1 MAGVGDFC
9 FLFMPPGS
17 RSRKKPDAA
26 SRRRRKELPAETGA
40 SRESIGARFSRW
52 RHQGFRTSSFNT
64 VYGIFLLG
72 PAWVLTQTFFGL
84 FSQASSEQPFW
95 KGEEFWFFSL
105 GAALWLLWFIGSFW
119 AMGGPRPLR
128 IYVFGHELTHAIWVW
143 LWGGKVYEKQWWS
156 RDGGYIVT
164 DTHNFWIALAPY
176 FYPLYSLVVVVAF
189 GIGSLFYNLTN
200 STVSFLMMT
209 PLQWLFLLLGATW
222 AFHLTFTIWMIP
234 KGQTDLTSHGVFFSL
249 VIIYLMNVIL
259 LSVFLVVAAPDLSFF
274 SYAGDL
280 LHHAEDFSEMIWN
293 GVVNY
298 FTAP

>member
-1 MAGVGDFC
+1 
-9 FLFMPPGS
+9 
-17 RSRKKPDAA
+17 
-26 SRRRRKELPAETGA
+26 
-40 SRESIGARFSRW
+40 
-52 RHQGFRTSSFNT
+52 
-64 VYGIFLLG
+64 
-72 PAWVLTQTFFGL
+72 
-84 FSQASSEQPFW
+84 
-95 KGEEFWFFSL
+95 
-105 GAALWLLWFIGSFW
+105 
-119 AMGGPRPLR
+119 
-128 IYVFGHELTHAIWVW
+128 
-143 LWGGKVYEKQWWS
+143 
-156 RDGGYIVT
+156 
-164 DTHNFWIALAPY
+164 
-176 FYPLYSLVVVVAF
+176 
-189 GIGSLFYNLTN
+189 
-200 STVSFLMMT
+200 MMT